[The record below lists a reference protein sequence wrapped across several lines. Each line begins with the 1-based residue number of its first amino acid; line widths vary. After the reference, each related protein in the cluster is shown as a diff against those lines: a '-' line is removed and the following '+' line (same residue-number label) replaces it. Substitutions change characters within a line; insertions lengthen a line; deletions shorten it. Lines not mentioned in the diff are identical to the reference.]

1 MNYLEL
7 AVQVL
12 EEEQQLLWVDDIW
25 LIAKEKGYDK
35 KLEKIY
41 TDQQDNV
48 NALDVA
54 LYKSL
59 DGGDKTFGLIPERG
73 LYYLNSFKNLSQLA
87 ENALEPSTIKSYQEV
102 VDNQKVKG
110 FTPTWKGLDGMILFF
125 VIPIGI
131 PISIYATATA
141 LGSYSPT
148 IALFLGSIGLIILSA
163 FPVLLYIQF
172 TNCSV
177 HIYSNRIEFVRML
190 RPNNLIE
197 AIAFSDIL
205 SVKAKGLGRE
215 EQISSDFKSI
225 EIRYKKAEQEHTKR
239 FRCHAYINPNPI
251 FNPYRK
257 RLLNHQSFVAL
268 RGFLKEIA
276 AVHQIDYSEL

>member
-1 MNYLEL
+1 MTHLEL
-7 AVQVL
+7 AKQVL
-12 EEEQQLLWVDDIW
+12 EEEQQFLWVDDIW

-35 KLEKIY
+35 KLENIY
-41 TDQQDNV
+41 PDEQDNV

-54 LYKSL
+54 LYESL
-59 DGGDKTFGLIPERG
+59 DQEDKVFGLIAERG

-87 ENALEPSTIKSYQEV
+87 ENALEPSTIKSYKEV
-102 VDNQKVKG
+102 LDKQKVKG

-131 PISIYATATA
+131 PISLYATATA

-148 IALFLGSIGLIILSA
+148 KWLFLGTIVLTILSA
-163 FPVLLYIQF
+163 FPVLLYIQL

-177 HIYSNRIEFVRML
+177 HIYADRIEFIRIL

-197 AIAFSDIL
+197 AIDLLDITAI
-205 SVKAKGLGRE
+205 KAKGLGRE
-215 EQISSDFKSI
+215 EQISSDFKFI
-225 EIRYKKAEQEHTKR
+225 EISYKKGGKERTKR
-239 FRCHAYINPNPI
+239 FRCHAYINPNPV

-257 RLLNHQSFVAL
+257 RVLNHQSFVAL